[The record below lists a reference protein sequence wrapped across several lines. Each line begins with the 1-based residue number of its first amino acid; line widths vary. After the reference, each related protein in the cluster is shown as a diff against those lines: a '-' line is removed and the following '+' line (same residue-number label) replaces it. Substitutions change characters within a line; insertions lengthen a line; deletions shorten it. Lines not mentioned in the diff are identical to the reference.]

1 MKKISASSDEELIA
15 MLKDGDFPAFGELYD
30 RYLNPMLAKAFDRL
44 KSQEDAEEVVQEL
57 FIKVWRRRE
66 RIELQFSF
74 KTYIFAALRY
84 EILDFLAK
92 QLHRKNHLSIEE
104 TDHMQVLVQGEEFYS
119 LEMKELQQQVNE
131 MIDNLPEKCQLIF
144 KMSRNEGLSSREIA
158 NELNLSHRT
167 VETQISKA
175 IKTLRQTLKNINS
188 LFL

>member
-1 MKKISASSDEELIA
+1 MNKISASSDEELIA
-15 MLKDGDFPAFGELYD
+15 ALKDGDFSAFGELYD
-30 RYLNPMLAKAFDRL
+30 RYWSPMLAKAYDRL

-57 FIKVWRRRE
+57 FIKIWRRRE

-92 QLHRKNHLSIEE
+92 HLHRKNHLSIDE
-104 TDHMQVLVQGEEFYS
+104 TDHLQFLVQGEGYHS
-119 LEMKELQQQVNE
+119 LEMKELQHQMNE

-144 KMSRNEGLSSREIA
+144 KMSRNNGLSSREIA

-175 IKTLRQTLKNINS
+175 IRTLKGALKNINA
-188 LFL
+188 LFF